1 MSKVILNSVGSL
13 IDDTTAVTTINN
25 NFAAIM
31 TAMDNTLSLN
41 GTIPNQMQNSLDMNS
56 KQIVNLPNPA
66 TTTSPLRLQD
76 LNTFIGG
83 GTITNIPSGG
93 TTNQILGKNSNV
105 NYDVGWRNA
114 VSSVGLALPGD
125 FVVTNSPITTAGSLT
140 GSWLLSPSGTGAL
153 VKTTS
158 PTLVTPALGTP
169 TAAVLTNATGL
180 PVTTGISGMGAG
192 VGAFLATPS
201 SANLKTAVTDETG
214 SGSLMFGTNPAIS
227 TPTIVGLINFNGSSS
242 GTVQLQP
249 AATASGA
256 LTLPNIT
263 DVLVSKN
270 TTDIFA
276 NKTIDTATPNT
287 IKINGNTLAA
297 TAGSATVTVP
307 NSTDTL
313 VGKATTDVLTN
324 KTLNSSGTG
333 NVLQLSGSTITTAQS
348 VANLFTKPT
357 TQVFLSGAGAT
368 YNTPANATWLEV
380 HLVGGGGGGAGSG
393 TTPGAATAGGNS
405 SFSTFTANGGALGTT
420 AGAVSLGGTT
430 TGCAINQTGG
440 NGGGATGVLP
450 STGGT
455 GGVSFYGGCGPQSG
469 IGSAGLAAIAN
480 SGSGGSGAG
489 SSGTA
494 NSGGG
499 GAAGG
504 YGYGIITSPTT
515 TYTYTVGT
523 AGALGTAGTGG
534 LAGGAGS
541 AGRILVIEHYS

>member
-192 VGAFLATPS
+192 VSAFLATPS